1 MYLDKILKTTKEIKK
16 KIWELLKE
24 AENLSKTNDKIEK
37 VSAGNQSITD
47 TGLIAENS
55 NDYFV
60 NIGTE
65 ISNSIVPT
73 DIPED
78 LIPNYENL
86 QDLEFNDINPTLICD
101 IIKSFQSKGSLDCDG
116 LSTKLLKSIANEIC
130 LLIAH
135 VFNLSITH
143 RIFPQE
149 L

>member
-1 MYLDKILKTTKEIKK
+1 M
-16 KIWELLKE
+16 LKE
-24 AENLSKTNDKIEK
+24 AANRSKTNDKIEK

-47 TGLIAENS
+47 PGLIAENF

-60 NIGTE
+60 NIGAE
-65 ISNSIVPT
+65 ISNSTVPT
-73 DIPED
+73 DIIPED

-101 IIKSFQSKGSLDCDG
+101 IVNSFQFKGSLDCDG

-130 LLIAH
+130 RLLLIAH
-135 VFNLSITH
+135 VLNLSITH